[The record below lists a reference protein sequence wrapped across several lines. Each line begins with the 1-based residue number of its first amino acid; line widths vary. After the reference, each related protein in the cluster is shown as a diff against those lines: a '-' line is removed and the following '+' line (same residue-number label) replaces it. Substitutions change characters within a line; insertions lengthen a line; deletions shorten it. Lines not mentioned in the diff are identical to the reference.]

1 MSPGGSRLASR
12 HRRMLVIVLGAVIA
26 LALSGIGIQ
35 SAAASTRSRVAVS
48 LSPDRSNAVRLD
60 GSSVKG
66 MIYIFVRNSNSLD
79 KVDFYLDSRRR
90 TEPPVRTD
98 TDPPYDFAGTAADGS
113 ATPYDTTKL
122 ADGSHSIRT
131 VMTWSDGTTSSR
143 RGTFTVSNKGVTTP
157 STPPT
162 PTATPTKTPT
172 DPPTTRRRPRR
183 SQP

>member
-1 MSPGGSRLASR
+1 MSPGGPRLASR

-35 SAAASTRSRVAVS
+35 SAAASTRSRLAVS

-60 GSSVKG
+60 GLTVKG
-66 MIYIFVRNSNSLD
+66 KIYIFVRNSKSLD

-90 TEPPVRTD
+90 TKPPVRTE

-113 ATPYDTTKL
+113 AMPYDTTKL
-122 ADGSHSIRT
+122 ADGSHSIRA

-143 RGTFTVSNKGVTTP
+143 RGTFTVSNKGATTP
-157 STPPT
+157 STSPT

-172 DPPTTRRRPRR
+172 DPPTTSAPPRQT
-183 SQP
+183 QP